1 MSSISFRDSLNV
13 TVVQNPATASYIY
26 ANINKPLTGS
36 YVSPDTATFSGSWAI
51 APDFLPPT
59 NVNNFTF
66 FVNGQNIERSS
77 INSFNEVSGSSVLVV
92 NSGSLGFLFEEN
104 DVFLAVGK
112 FN

>member
-13 TVVQNPATASYIY
+13 NVIQTTDPDKYVY
-26 ANINKPLTGS
+26 ANINKPVTGS
-36 YVSPDTATFSGSWAI
+36 YVSPDTAVFSASFAV

-77 INSFNEVSGSSVLVV
+77 VTSFTQLSGSSTLVV
-92 NSGSLGFLFEEN
+92 DSGSLGFTFDES
-104 DVFLAVGK
+104 DIFLAVGK

>member
-13 TVVQNPATASYIY
+13 TIVQSADSGSYIY
-26 ANINKPLTGS
+26 ANTNKPVTGS
-36 YVSPDTATFSGSWAI
+36 YVSPDTALFNASWI
-51 APDFLPPT
+51 EAPSFLPPT
-59 NVNNFTF
+59 SVNNFTF

-77 INSFNEVSGSSVLVV
+77 INSFTQFSGSSTLVV
-92 NSGSLGFLFEEN
+92 DSGSLGFIFDES